1 MRVSRRIV
9 GPATVTAAGSLRGD
23 YRLLARTGMDDKIFT
38 HVTAR
43 VPGPDHHLLIN
54 PYGFFFSEVGAS
66 NLVKFDLDGNI
77 VGESPYTI
85 NPVGFVFHTA
95 IHRVRAD
102 VTCVAHTH
110 SRAAVAVSALKGGL
124 LPLTQSAMRFY
135 GRVAYHDYEGLMPE
149 AGELDRIAREMGD
162 KRVMILRNH
171 GMLTAGRSIPEAF
184 HLAHYLEQCCRTQLD
199 ILAAGRELALPPE
212 SVCQKAADQ
221 FAASKYVPGEREWP
235 ALLRLL
241 DREDADFRE

>member
-1 MRVSRRIV
+1 M
-9 GPATVTAAGSLRGD
+9 T
-23 YRLLARTGMDDKIFT
+23 
-38 HVTAR
+38 
-43 VPGPDHHLLIN
+43 
-54 PYGFFFSEVGAS
+54 AS

-77 VGESPYTI
+77 VGTSPYTI

-110 SRAAVAVSALKGGL
+110 SPAAVAVSALKGGL
-124 LPLTQSAMRFY
+124 LPLTQSAMRFH
-135 GRVAYHDYEGLMPE
+135 GRVAYHAYEGLMPE
-149 AGELDRIAREMGD
+149 AGELDRIAQNMGD
-162 KRVMILRNH
+162 PRVMILRNH
-171 GMLTAGRSIPEAF
+171 GMLVAGRSIPEAF

-199 ILAAGRELALPPE
+199 IMATGGELALPPAD
-212 SVCQKAADQ
+212 VVQKAAGQ

-241 DREDADFRE
+241 DREDASYRE